1 MSYGLKSSFGMIC
14 RKQNYLSSLQGYKI
28 LSCSEIL
35 KRYTVK
41 HENDYV
47 LVDNLDLLLVDNL
60 DLLVEFLYKNIF

>member
-1 MSYGLKSSFGMIC
+1 MIC
-14 RKQNYLSSLQGYKI
+14 RRQNYLSSLQGYKI

-47 LVDNLDLLLVDNL
+47 LVDNLDLL
-60 DLLVEFLYKNIF
+60 VEFLYKNIF